1 MLSTFDISNFELI
14 WIQYKKSFTI
24 KLQNILNKKF
34 ELVAK
39 HSSFKYI
46 PNLLILGVSE
56 PLVNTPN
63 SSLVSLN
70 EDATSKQ
77 SEGMSEKGEGFGG
90 KGGVS
95 EKGEGFGGKDGVSE
109 KGEGF
114 GGKDGVSEKGESAGG
129 RDGVSEKGEGAGG
142 RDGVSGNIEIE
153 RGLIVWRKRILFNQ
167 EIFCI
172 ILQFLIQLEP
182 KNCGITRLY

>member
-1 MLSTFDISNFELI
+1 M
-14 WIQYKKSFTI
+14 
-24 KLQNILNKKF
+24 
-34 ELVAK
+34 
-39 HSSFKYI
+39 
-46 PNLLILGVSE
+46 ILGVSE

-77 SEGMSEKGEGFGG
+77 SEGMSEKGEGAGG
-90 KGGVS
+90 R
-95 EKGEGFGGKDGVSE
+95 DGVSE
-109 KGEGF
+109 KGESA
-114 GGKDGVSEKGESAGG
+114 GGRDGVSEKGESAGGRDGVSEKGESAGG

-142 RDGVSGNIEIE
+142 RDGVSGNIEKE
-153 RGLIVWRKRILFNQ
+153 SGLIVWRKRILFNQ